1 MKIKYH
7 SDRFVIFSEI
17 TINFVRFS
25 MFQAI
30 LGYNIE
36 KKVKGDTFMYWT
48 KRIRDLREDHD
59 LSKKELADQLGISE
73 RTLSRYEA
81 GTSEPTISVIIQL
94 ALMFNISA
102 DYICGI
108 TEEMN
113 IKDPSVKDDI
123 IDLLD
128 KLNAIAKRL

>member
-1 MKIKYH
+1 
-7 SDRFVIFSEI
+7 
-17 TINFVRFS
+17 
-25 MFQAI
+25 
-30 LGYNIE
+30 
-36 KKVKGDTFMYWT
+36 MYWT

-59 LSKKELADQLGISE
+59 LSKKELANQLGISE

-81 GTSEPTISVIIQL
+81 RTSEPTIGVIIKL

>member
-1 MKIKYH
+1 
-7 SDRFVIFSEI
+7 
-17 TINFVRFS
+17 
-25 MFQAI
+25 
-30 LGYNIE
+30 
-36 KKVKGDTFMYWT
+36 MYWT

-59 LSKKELADQLGISE
+59 LSKKELANQLGISE

-81 GTSEPTISVIIQL
+81 GTSEPTIGVIIQL

>member
-1 MKIKYH
+1 
-7 SDRFVIFSEI
+7 
-17 TINFVRFS
+17 
-25 MFQAI
+25 
-30 LGYNIE
+30 
-36 KKVKGDTFMYWT
+36 
-48 KRIRDLREDHD
+48 
-59 LSKKELADQLGISE
+59 
-73 RTLSRYEA
+73 
-81 GTSEPTISVIIQL
+81 
-94 ALMFNISA
+94 MFNISA